1 MIGRFLGLPGRT
13 KVLIL
18 LGGLLVVLG
27 VTGVFNSRGDVE
39 IEKAEAIEIARP
51 LIDFEPTIEEARL
64 IRQGFTRRPVWAVV
78 FAIPEPDG
86 GRDDFERRTT
96 VEIDAGTGDI
106 IKVASENSG

>member
-1 MIGRFLGLPGRT
+1 MIGRFIALPGRT

-18 LGGLLVVLG
+18 LGGLLIVLG
-27 VTGVFNSRGDVE
+27 ATGVLTSQGDVD
-39 IEKAEAIEIARP
+39 IEKEAAIEIARP

-78 FAIPEPDG
+78 FAIPEPGG

-106 IKVASENSG
+106 INVANEVSG